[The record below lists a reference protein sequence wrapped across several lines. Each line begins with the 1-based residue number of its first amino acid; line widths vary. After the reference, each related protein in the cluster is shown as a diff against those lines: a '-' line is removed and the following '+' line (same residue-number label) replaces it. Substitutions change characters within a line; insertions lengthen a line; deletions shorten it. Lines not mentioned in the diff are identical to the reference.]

1 MATRQPST
9 FVSMADSL
17 AAQHRPILRFDD
29 VEKWRPLN
37 VDSFLSG
44 AVADR
49 RALSRDLQSIWMWA
63 TQRHRRS
70 PVMACGHRSQQSAN
84 VDSHDL
90 ASLAR
95 EDP

>member
-37 VDSFLSG
+37 VDSFLSERLPTG
-44 AVADR
+44 E
-49 RALSRDLQSIWMWA
+49 
-63 TQRHRRS
+63 
-70 PVMACGHRSQQSAN
+70 PYHRSAINLDVGHST
-84 VDSHDL
+84 
-90 ASLAR
+90 ASTVSGHGMRAPIPTVR
-95 EDP
+95 KRGFT